1 MKYFLMTVLLATLV
15 NIGCDKGTSP
25 PPKKDASSSADK
37 AAADKA
43 AADKAAADK
52 AAADKAAADKAA
64 ADKAAAD
71 KAAADKAAAD
81 KAAADK
87 AAADKATA
95 DKAAA
100 DKAAADKAAAD
111 KAAADK
117 AAADKAAEAQSLL
130 AKVLEYV
137 KDKKLDLAEESL
149 KKLETQ
155 KSSLPADMQTKVSSA
170 RTALDAAK
178 AADKIKLPGV

>member
-1 MKYFLMTVLLATLV
+1 MKYFLMTALLATLV

-43 AADKAAADK
+43 AADKAA
-52 AAADKAAADKAA
+52 
-64 ADKAAAD
+64 
-71 KAAADKAAAD
+71 
-81 KAAADK
+81 
-87 AAADKATA
+87 A

-178 AADKIKLPGV
+178 AADKIKLPGI